1 MLRSVRNWNCVTS
14 EIETQ
19 QNQDIMHSKIIVK
32 KINFT
37 RCMMKANES
46 VQFENI
52 NLLLEI
58 FNLKTTKRKLYN
70 QKGPGSSDYIML
82 SIKLDL
88 LINEYL
94 EEKMEKQI

>member
-1 MLRSVRNWNCVTS
+1 
-14 EIETQ
+14 
-19 QNQDIMHSKIIVK
+19 
-32 KINFT
+32 
-37 RCMMKANES
+37 MMKANES
-46 VQFENI
+46 VQFENM
-52 NLLLEI
+52 NLLMEI
-58 FNLKTTKRKLYN
+58 LDLKTSKSKLYN